1 MRGFTLKEGGAIV
14 KERRLKEIEEKWGVK
29 AVFRVPN
36 PQVELEWLLKVCVK
50 NGDRLK
56 KFEVKVVEG
65 LKVGKVGYIIFKDCV
80 FPLIQEN
87 EKVPRLIDERDDL
100 KRFFRR
106 KSVISSLRQKMRDE
120 IMVHRHFPCDEIF
133 G

>member
-1 MRGFTLKEGGAIV
+1 MKA
-14 KERRLKEIEEKWGVK
+14 RRLKEIEEKWGVK

-36 PQVELEWLLKVCVK
+36 PQVELERLLKACAK

-56 KFEVKVVEG
+56 KFEAKVVEG
-65 LKVGKVGYIIFKDCV
+65 LKIGKVGYIIFKDCV

-100 KRFFRR
+100 KRLFRR

-120 IMVHRHFPCDEIF
+120 IMVHRHFPCEEIF

>member
-1 MRGFTLKEGGAIV
+1 M

-36 PQVELEWLLKVCVK
+36 PHVELDRLLKACAK

-56 KFEVKVVEG
+56 KVEAKVVEG

-100 KRFFRR
+100 KRLFRR
-106 KSVISSLRQKMRDE
+106 KSVISSLRRKMRDE
-120 IMVHRHFPCDEIF
+120 IMGHRHYPCEEIF

>member
-14 KERRLKEIEEKWGVK
+14 KERRLKKIEEKWGVK

-36 PQVELEWLLKVCVK
+36 PQVELERLLKACAK

-100 KRFFRR
+100 KRLFRR

-120 IMVHRHFPCDEIF
+120 IMAHRHFPCGEIF